1 MKVRCHLDLD
11 AGRGGGKVLVVNPR
25 VNHNGGSFL
34 AAATV
39 EGLCN
44 MVGTEEWSGD

>member
-11 AGRGGGKVLVVNPR
+11 AGRGGGKVLVVN
-25 VNHNGGSFL
+25 HNGGSFL

-44 MVGTEEWSGD
+44 IVGTEDWSGD